1 MYHKIRWIRI
11 SNKDKSRIKVD
22 TIDKFRPFRAC
33 YVFFF
38 FFPRHFTNSFSY
50 PKKITWIF
58 AKSHHTRA
66 LLPFKLNARAS
77 RSNSRHSR
85 ISPLIPHPHAS
96 KLWSTFP
103 PDFPSRRFAR
113 KRRGEDVV
121 LVVIVAITII
131 IFRGLEKKKRKNDAR
146 VFRTSTGIIQVGS
159 TRHNYAP
166 TEWLSFFKPALTPA
180 RPRREHPHSC
190 APAKLHLPAAA
201 PTTGAVAAA
210 HPACLPRGRPQSTV
224 NAIHVPSPSLRSLLH
239 FLPASYNYFV

>member
-1 MYHKIRWIRI
+1 M
-11 SNKDKSRIKVD
+11 D
-22 TIDKFRPFRAC
+22 FREIA
-33 YVFFF
+33 
-38 FFPRHFTNSFSY
+38 S
-50 PKKITWIF
+50 
-58 AKSHHTRA
+58 HTRA
-66 LLPFKLNARAS
+66 LPVQIERTRVAFKLEAFKN
-77 RSNSRHSR
+77 
-85 ISPLIPHPHAS
+85 LTPHPSPSRVKTLIH
-96 KLWSTFP
+96 
-103 PDFPSRRFAR
+103 FPSRLPFSTLCPEETGR
-113 KRRGEDVV
+113 RRG
-121 LVVIVAITII
+121 A
-131 IFRGLEKKKRKNDAR
+131 RGDRRNYHNHFSWLGKKKKRKNDAR

-239 FLPASYNYFV
+239 FLPASCNYFV